1 MKAVVIHN
9 TGGIEVLSYED
20 IPIPKIQNPNEVK
33 IRNVA
38 IGVNNIDTYH
48 RSGLYKVPLPF
59 ILGRDGSGIVEE
71 VGTAVTE
78 VKVGDRVA
86 YIGSGS
92 HAEFTIVPINA
103 VVQLPDTIS
112 FEIGTAAMVQAL
124 TAYIFT
130 SVNYPV
136 KKGDTVLIHAAAGG
150 LGLTLCQIA
159 KHLGARVIGTT
170 STLEKATIAKS
181 FGCDEVILY
190 TQHDF
195 VEETMKLTNGKG
207 VNVIYDSVGKTTF
220 AKGFECLA
228 RRGVMVSCGSASG
241 KPDQLDIIG
250 ILSKGSLT
258 VCRPLL
264 SDYVQTR
271 EEFFQSSTQVF
282 DWISNG
288 VLKFKIGAVFPLKEI
303 ASAHNLLE
311 GRQTTGKI
319 ILTL

>member
-1 MKAVVIHN
+1 MKAVVIHS
-9 TGGIEVLSYED
+9 TGGVEVLSYED
-20 IPIPKIQNPNEVK
+20 VQIPKIQQPNEVK
-33 IRNVA
+33 IRNIA
-38 IGVNNIDTYH
+38 IGVNYIDTYH
-48 RSGLYKVPLPF
+48 RTGHYKVPLPF
-59 ILGRDGSGIVEE
+59 TLGRDGSGIVEE
-71 VGTAVTE
+71 IGTGVTE
-78 VKVGDRVA
+78 VKVGDRVS
-86 YIGSGS
+86 YIFGGGSY
-92 HAEFTIVPINA
+92 AEFTIVPINT
-103 VVQLPDTIS
+103 VMKLPDNIS
-112 FEIGTAAMVQAL
+112 FETGTAAMLQGL
-124 TAYIFT
+124 TAHAF
-130 SVNYPV
+130 SRVVYPI

-311 GRQTTGKI
+311 GK
-319 ILTL
+319 LTLCCC

>member
-38 IGVNNIDTYH
+38 IGVNYIDTYH

-86 YIGSGS
+86 YVGGGS

-124 TAYIFT
+124 TAYVFT
-130 SVNYPV
+130 SINYPV

-150 LGLTLCQIA
+150 LGLMLCQIA
-159 KHLGARVIGTT
+159 KHCGARVIGTT
-170 STLEKATIAKS
+170 STAEKATLAKS

-190 TQHDF
+190 TQVDF
-195 VEETMKLTNGKG
+195 VAETMKLTNGKG

-220 AKGFECLA
+220 LKGFDCLA
-228 RRGVMVSCGSASG
+228 KRGFMIACGSASG
-241 KPDQLDIIG
+241 RPDPLDIA
-250 ILSKGSLT
+250 ILAKGSFT
-258 VCRPLL
+258 VCRPTV
-264 SDYVQTR
+264 SDYLQAR
-271 EEFFQSSTQVF
+271 EDFLRSATEIF
-282 DWISNG
+282 DWINNG
-288 VLKFKIGAVFPLKEI
+288 IIKIKITAVIPLKDV
-303 ASAHNLLE
+303 ASAHKLLE

-319 ILTL
+319 ILTVN